1 MDFLIDIVRS
11 FFFFLDGLIY
21 SFIVIVYNLFVDI
34 AQTSIFTDEIID
46 LFASR
51 VYVLLGIFMLF
62 KVSFSI
68 LTYIINPDSFL
79 DKNKGF
85 PKLISNILITLV
97 LLLLTPWIF
106 SQLMDIQRIILRDN
120 IIGKIFSTTD
130 TNSNVIGD
138 AGNVMAYQTYK
149 AFFHINTDVY
159 TSCVDL
165 EKNYDPSNPSAFDE
179 CKTKGFN
186 DSDNFENF
194 AQNLR
199 YAYETNSISI
209 YMNSDL
215 LNQNGSDNDYTMY
228 YLPFISTL
236 AGGAIAL
243 LLIVFCFDIAV
254 RSIKLGFLRMLAP
267 VPIVSR
273 IDPQKGKEVFDKW
286 LKLCISVYLDLF
298 IRLIAIYFAIF
309 VITQLM
315 DFKMVD
321 AVTGLE
327 KDINVFVRVFIILGA
342 LLFAKQLPQLISDLT
357 GVKMD
362 GKFTLNPL
370 KKVGEV
376 PLVGGT
382 LAAGA
387 VMAGGGALALGR
399 GGANLI
405 GGGLKKGV
413 GAGLDKLSGG
423 RVGKGLMN
431 SGDRTLKNAK
441 FDMQR
446 RWSRTQE
453 EARGRFSSSGLL
465 GGEFKGDTAGAIYR
479 KEREERRKKAR
490 QADIDI
496 TEQRSLHD
504 LGTSSIEDMPD
515 PKSFEEYQEAGFQS
529 KEFINSLLTIDANK
543 KKLTA
548 ARTHLREI
556 QRKFENKEITDAN
569 LVAKAEEEYEKAQ
582 KILSSAEENH
592 SKFIAPRH
600 EGDAMLEKARKIAK
614 GNRP

>member
-1 MDFLIDIVRS
+1 MDIFIDLVRS

-85 PKLISNILITLV
+85 PKLISNILITLA

-362 GKFTLNPL
+362 GKFTLNPMN
-370 KKVGEV
+370 KIRQT
-376 PLVGGT
+376 PLVGAGIT
-382 LAAGA
+382 TAAA
-387 VMAGGGALALGR
+387 LAGGAYTGLRAGYQAGSPLRGMWQGMMGAKRDIKGKVPLMGDEKGGKSPRAFYSGMQAGHKTITGKDFETFDPWKLFGTEKGEDKIKEYKNSKFALQAQQSELDAKLHTLYDELSHITDPGEKDKKLKEIRANREEYGKFSKYISVLDDQIRDVKKLYHIDESPREDVAEAMKAAAPYLNIENSSQPTPPPTSATPPTHGPNGR
-399 GGANLI
+399 GDPVPGQPNPNTSR
-405 GGGLKKGV
+405 
-413 GAGLDKLSGG
+413 DKQ
-423 RVGKGLMN
+423 K
-431 SGDRTLKNAK
+431 
-441 FDMQR
+441 
-446 RWSRTQE
+446 
-453 EARGRFSSSGLL
+453 
-465 GGEFKGDTAGAIYR
+465 
-479 KEREERRKKAR
+479 RRK
-490 QADIDI
+490 
-496 TEQRSLHD
+496 
-504 LGTSSIEDMPD
+504 
-515 PKSFEEYQEAGFQS
+515 
-529 KEFINSLLTIDANK
+529 NN
-543 KKLTA
+543 
-548 ARTHLREI
+548 
-556 QRKFENKEITDAN
+556 
-569 LVAKAEEEYEKAQ
+569 
-582 KILSSAEENH
+582 
-592 SKFIAPRH
+592 
-600 EGDAMLEKARKIAK
+600 
-614 GNRP
+614 